1 MRTRIWTVMLLALL
15 LVAVAAPAWAE
26 PEAEAGHATG
36 EEPARGLMDISMA
49 ELVAA
54 IVTFLVLVFLLG
66 KLAWKPI
73 LSGLQEREATI
84 KKALD
89 DAQQA
94 NEDALALLK
103 QYGHKMDEAKADAL
117 AIADGARKEADT
129 ARQRIEADARERA
142 EETLERS
149 LREIERAK
157 ETALDDIL
165 KEVGDIASETVSRIV
180 RREISPADNARIVD
194 DVVKDFAR
202 AQGEQGA

>member
-1 MRTRIWTVMLLALL
+1 MRMRTLMLPALL
-15 LVAVAAPAWAE
+15 LVATAAPAWA
-26 PEAEAGHATG
+26 AEEGG
-36 EEPARGLMDISMA
+36 RGLMDISTA

-54 IVTFLVLVFLLG
+54 LITFFVLVILLG

-89 DAQQA
+89 DAQKA
-94 NEDALALLK
+94 NEDALALLE
-103 QYGHKMDEAKADAL
+103 QYGRKMDEARTDAQ
-117 AIADGARKEADT
+117 AIADGARKEADA
-129 ARQRIEADARERA
+129 ARQRIETDARERA

-149 LREIERAK
+149 LREIQQAK

-165 KEVGDIASETVSRIV
+165 KEVGDIAAETASRIV
-180 RREISPADNARIVD
+180 RRELAPADNARIVD

-202 AQGEQGA
+202 SREGQGA